1 MTKRSPSSPASPPG
15 GLDPV
20 TCLLLLFLAA
30 AAPVGAAPGP
40 TGYLPVVGPAPLRL
54 TRRLPPP
61 PPATLPPLLLT
72 DPPIAERLSGQN
84 PPPAPTTNTTAN
96 LPPEAAN
103 VPPVLPTD
111 AVLAGFPTP
120 ATQEPTAWSADPASA
135 SEPLPWPPS
144 AQAPPTAGPTLS
156 SAAPIVTPQMLLQYF
171 RPIGSNYVNGA
182 WSIPVFVPPVPP
194 PAPQSSATYRSP

>member
-1 MTKRSPSSPASPPG
+1 MKKRSPSSLAPPRG
-15 GLDPV
+15 GLHPV
-20 TCLLLLFLAA
+20 TGLALLLLV
-30 AAPVGAAPGP
+30 AAPVSAAPGS

-61 PPATLPPLLLT
+61 ASASLPPLLLT
-72 DPPIAERLSGQN
+72 DPTTAERASGDD
-84 PPPAPTTNTTAN
+84 PAPAPDPTTN
-96 LPPEAAN
+96 LPTEAAS
-103 VPPVLPTD
+103 VPPLLPTD
-111 AVLAGFPTP
+111 AVLAGLPPT
-120 ATQEPTAWSADPASA
+120 ATQELTAGPADPASA
-135 SEPLPWPPS
+135 SEALPWPPS
-144 AQAPPTAGPTLS
+144 VPAPLPAGPAAP